1 MVLQYKPAAVTSYN
15 VNPAYIIYGF
25 HMILRTNNN
34 YFPEHINILVFV
46 TEIHHII
53 SEEGTE
59 FFNITLTNFMLR
71 VVYLPMLSFGEN
83 KFLALSKTTVSL
95 SSDGR

>member
-1 MVLQYKPAAVTSYN
+1 
-15 VNPAYIIYGF
+15 
-25 HMILRTNNN
+25 MILRTNSN

-71 VVYLPMLSFGEN
+71 VIYLPMLSLSCGGN

-95 SSDGR
+95 SADGR